1 MSTKK
6 RVVCFYRVSTKKQMT
21 EEDIPMQR
29 NACLKFIA
37 AHEDW
42 EYVKEYSE
50 KGVSG
55 YKVKAEK
62 REVLEQ
68 LRTDAVKNQ
77 FDAVLVFMFDRLGRI
92 EEETPYVLKWFID
105 HGIEMWSVKEGQ
117 RVLDNHTDTLINYIT
132 FWQAE
137 GESKKIQQ
145 RTLEA
150 KKQMADAGKYLGGPP
165 PYGYTHISTG
175 DHNAKGREIKKLV
188 IKETEAEIVRRI
200 FDLCYLKG
208 FGSRRIAQE
217 LNQKRIVSKKGK
229 QWSGSTIMGILKNT
243 IYKGYFTY
251 GRNTNTFMDKKYT
264 NQSQCRVSKVRY
276 QELAIIPEEQWEEVQ
291 NIIKNRAGMAAGNI
305 PRQTKSPL
313 LLTGLAYCRYCGA
326 RLTLH
331 YSYSKAEKG
340 KNSKERKAYYICY
353 GRRNG
358 QNDCCSGYYPAERIE
373 GGVLEEISGLLSRMK
388 KVDFKEALVHNFEA
402 EIAQGNRNMKGKCE
416 EIQIKEKEL
425 KLLKSEIINT
435 LKGSSK
441 FTEEL
446 LLEQIQEVSDR
457 LDSEKAAL
465 GSLEDIIFDIQA
477 EIDKIQKEKK
487 MIPIWMEEF
496 YSLENER
503 IKMLLAKIINAV
515 YVGKDDIT
523 LQFKLTAE
531 EYMKP

>member
-1 MSTKK
+1 MSVKK
-6 RVVCFYRVSTKKQMT
+6 RVVCFYRVSTKKQMI

-29 NACLKFIA
+29 NACMKFIT
-37 AHEDW
+37 AHKEW

-55 YKVKAEK
+55 FKVKAEN

-68 LRTDAVKNQ
+68 LRADAMKNQ

-165 PYGYTHISTG
+165 PFGYTHISTG
-175 DHNAKGREIKKLV
+175 EHNAKGREIKKLV
-188 IKETEAEIVRRI
+188 IEETEAEIVRRI

-217 LNQKRIVSKKGK
+217 LNQNRISSKKGK

-276 QELAIIPEEQWEEVQ
+276 QELAIIPKEQWEEVQ
-291 NIIKNRAGMAAGNI
+291 NIIKTRAGTAAGNI

-331 YSYSKAEKG
+331 YSYTKSEKE
-340 KNSKERKAYYICY
+340 KSRKERKAYYICY

-358 QNDCCSGYYPAERIE
+358 QNDCSSGYYPAERLE
-373 GGVLEEISGLLSRMK
+373 GAVLEEISRLLSRMK
-388 KVDFKEALVHNFEA
+388 RVDFKETLIHKFEA
-402 EIAQGNRNMKGKCE
+402 EIAQVNKNIKGKYE
-416 EIQIKEKEL
+416 VIQIKEKEL

-435 LKGSSK
+435 LKGNGK

-457 LDSEKAAL
+457 LAGEKEALDRLENRILEIQSE
-465 GSLEDIIFDIQA
+465 INNV
-477 EIDKIQKEKK
+477 QKEKK
-487 MIPIWMEEF
+487 MIPLWMEEF
-496 YSLENER
+496 QSLENER
-503 IKMLLAKIINAV
+503 IKMLLTKIVKGV
-515 YVGKDDIT
+515 YVGKTDIT
-523 LQFKLTAE
+523 LKLKLTFE
-531 EYMKP
+531 EYLKP